1 MISYNEL
8 PSTHDL
14 EERKSPMRKA
24 DVLQRIAARLRIH
37 SLRMT
42 TQAGSGHPTTCLSMA
57 ELAACLFF
65 SEMRFNIRA
74 PEDWGN
80 DEFVLSKG
88 HAAPILWAAY
98 AEAGIILEAELM
110 DLRKISSRLEG
121 HPTPRM
127 NWVKAATGSLGQGL
141 SVGVGLAL
149 AQRLGR
155 SPGRTFVLLGDGECA
170 EGSVWEAANA
180 AVHFGLKNLVAVVDI
195 NRLGQSDATMHGHD
209 IAAYARKFKAFGWAV
224 YRVNG
229 HDIPAILATFET
241 IRKAGGPAVVLA
253 KTIKGKGVS
262 FLEDRNGW
270 HGKPLQE
277 KDLHK
282 ALQEIGPAPSIDAA
296 KLIRPPRKARPPRW
310 EKNLG
315 FERTA
320 YAEKTATRLA
330 YGIALQS
337 LGRVNGWVVALDGD
351 VKNSTYADRFFD
363 SFPERSFQSFIAEQ
377 NMVGMGMGMSAKGF
391 IPFVAT
397 FAAFLSRAHDQVRMA
412 AYSFANLKLCG
423 SHVGVSIGEDGPS
436 QMGLEDLAIFRPIP
450 GCVVLYPSD
459 AFSAEACV
467 EAAARY
473 RGLVYIRTTRPATP
487 LLYSREE
494 KFEIG
499 GSKVLRRGNGD
510 VVTVIAAGI
519 TVFEA
524 LKAWEELQ
532 KERIGLRIIDAYSI
546 QPLDRETI
554 AREVAETG
562 GRAVVVEDHFPAG
575 GLGEA
580 AAAALAGSARII
592 HLCVRE
598 LPRSGKPA
606 ELLDTYGISASHIVR
621 AAKELIG
628 HS

>member
-1 MISYNEL
+1 
-8 PSTHDL
+8 
-14 EERKSPMRKA
+14 MRKA
-24 DVLQRIAARLRIH
+24 DDLQKIAARLRIH

-65 SEMRFNIRA
+65 SEMRFNIRN

-98 AEAGIILEAELM
+98 AEAGIIPEAELM

-180 AVHFGLKNLVAVVDI
+180 AVHFRLKNLVAVVDI
-195 NRLGQSDATMHGHD
+195 NRLGQSGATMHGHD

-229 HDIPAILATFET
+229 HDIPAILATFEA

-253 KTIKGKGVS
+253 KTLKGKGVS

-277 KDLHK
+277 KDLQK

-296 KLIRPPRKARPPRW
+296 KLIRPPRKASPPRW
-310 EKNLG
+310 AKDLG

-351 VKNSTYADRFFD
+351 VKNSTYADKFFD
-363 SFPERSFQSFIAEQ
+363 SFPARSFQSFIAEQ

-473 RGLVYIRTTRPATP
+473 RGLAYIRTSRPATP

-499 GSKVLRRGNGD
+499 GSKVLRRGKGD
-510 VVTVIAAGI
+510 AVTVIAAGI

-532 KERIGLRIIDAYSI
+532 KERTGLRIIDAYSI
-546 QPLDRETI
+546 QPLDKETI
-554 AREVAETG
+554 AREVAGTD

-580 AAAALAGSARII
+580 VAAALAGSARII

-621 AAKELIG
+621 AVKELMKPL
-628 HS
+628 

>member
-1 MISYNEL
+1 
-8 PSTHDL
+8 
-14 EERKSPMRKA
+14 MRKVDA
-24 DVLQRIAARLRIH
+24 LQRIAARLRIH

-65 SEMRFNIRA
+65 SEMKYNLRD

-98 AEAGIILEAELM
+98 AEAGIIPEAELM
-110 DLRKISSRLEG
+110 ELRKISSRLEG

-155 SPGRTFVLLGDGECA
+155 SPGRTFVLMGDGECA
-170 EGSVWEAANA
+170 EGAVWEAANA
-180 AVHFGLKNLVAVVDI
+180 AVHLGLKNLVAVVDI
-195 NRLGQSDATMHGHD
+195 NRLGQSDVTMHGHD

-224 YRVNG
+224 HRVNG

-253 KTIKGKGVS
+253 RTLKGKGVS

-277 KDLHK
+277 KDLQK
-282 ALQEIGPAPSIDAA
+282 ALQEIGPAPSVDAL

-310 EKNLG
+310 DKDPG

-330 YGIALQS
+330 YGIALQN

-467 EAAARY
+467 EAAARH

-499 GSKVLRRGNGD
+499 GSKVLRRGKGD
-510 VVTVIAAGI
+510 AVTVIAAGI
-519 TVFEA
+519 TVLEA
-524 LKAWEELQ
+524 LKAWEELR
-532 KERIGLRIIDAYSI
+532 KERTGLRIIDAYSI

-580 AAAALAGSARII
+580 VAAALAGSARII
-592 HLCVRE
+592 HLCVRD

-606 ELLDTYGISASHIVR
+606 ELLDAYGISASRIVR
-621 AAKELIG
+621 AVKELIKDP
-628 HS
+628 